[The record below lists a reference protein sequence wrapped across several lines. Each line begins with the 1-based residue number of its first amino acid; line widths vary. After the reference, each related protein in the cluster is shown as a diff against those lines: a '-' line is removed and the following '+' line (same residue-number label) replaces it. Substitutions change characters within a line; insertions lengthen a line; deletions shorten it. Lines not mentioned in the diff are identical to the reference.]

1 MTFKKIKLCFLFTL
15 FLLLCSFSL
24 CFASESRLSISDNT
38 ALFLQA
44 NQLYEKG
51 EYSKAAET
59 YGKVIAT
66 GKENGTI
73 YFNLGNAYSKLNQKG
88 LAIFNYEKA
97 RRFIPYD
104 KGLQTNLN
112 LALQGVNEGEINWGR
127 LFYSLVTHWVPLNW
141 LALAS
146 SICFYILILLIIV
159 GILFP
164 NRLAK
169 GSGKHALC
177 YKVSVYTISCF
188 FLVFVFIT
196 TITFLDQQ
204 QTQAIAIKGNT
215 PVLSEPKPEGTSYFN
230 LDEGS
235 RVAVSSVKG
244 NWLLIRR
251 QDGKRGWVERQ
262 NLEVL

>member
-1 MTFKKIKLCFLFTL
+1 MTFKKIKLCLLFTL
-15 FLLLCSFSL
+15 LVLCSFSL
-24 CFASESRLSISDNT
+24 SLASESRLSISNGR

-51 EYSKAAET
+51 DYGNAAKI

-73 YFNLGNAYSKLNQKG
+73 YFNLGNSYLKLNQKG
-88 LAIFNYEKA
+88 LAILNYEKA

-127 LFYSLVTHWVPLNW
+127 VFYSSITHWVPLNW
-141 LALAS
+141 LALGC
-146 SICFYILILLIIV
+146 SICLYILILLIIV
-159 GILFP
+159 WILFP
-164 NRLAK
+164 ARVTK
-169 GSGKHALC
+169 DSGKTGLW
-177 YKVSVYTISCF
+177 YKTSLYIISCCL
-188 FLVFVFIT
+188 LVFVFMT
-196 TITFLDQQ
+196 TITFLDQHQ
-204 QTQAIAIKGNT
+204 PQAVAIKGNA

-235 RVAVSSVKG
+235 RVMVSSIKG

-251 QDGKRGWVERQ
+251 QDGKRGWIERQ
-262 NLEVL
+262 NLGFL